1 MLRKRLPA
9 DDPTLFAAGPTKSD
23 ELEEVF
29 YATADQMSVV
39 AVERFARALA
49 RYRATGA
56 TAAVSSEDEQKRTLL
71 DVVGVR
77 DPRELDVDRLWAPRR
92 IQGREW
98 MRFPIGLDDNG
109 QVVELDLKE
118 GSQQG
123 MGMHSLFIGTTGA
136 GKSEGIITEVT
147 SLALTHSPE
156 VVNVVFSDFKL
167 KSAAGVLERFP
178 HVVASVSNL
187 ADERH
192 LVGRMYEALDGELTA
207 AGSCVRRWTVCRTS
221 TPTTSAG

>member
-1 MLRKRLPA
+1 MGAAAHPGPGVDALPGR
-9 DDPTLFAAGPTKSD
+9 PG
-23 ELEEVF
+23 
-29 YATADQMSVV
+29 
-39 AVERFARALA
+39 
-49 RYRATGA
+49 
-56 TAAVSSEDEQKRTLL
+56 
-71 DVVGVR
+71 
-77 DPRELDVDRLWAPRR
+77 RR
-92 IQGREW
+92 
-98 MRFPIGLDDNG
+98 G

-123 MGMHSLFIGTTGA
+123 MDMHSLFIGTTGA

-187 ADERH
+187 
-192 LVGRMYEALDGELTA
+192 GR
-207 AGSCVRRWTVCRTS
+207 
-221 TPTTSAG
+221 